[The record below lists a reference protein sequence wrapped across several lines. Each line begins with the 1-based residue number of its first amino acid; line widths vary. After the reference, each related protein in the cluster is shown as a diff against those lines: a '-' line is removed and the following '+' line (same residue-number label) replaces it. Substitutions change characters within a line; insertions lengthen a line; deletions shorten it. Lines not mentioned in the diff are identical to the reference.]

1 MKKHSLAF
9 GLLASYLLMSSAQA
23 GLVQLEFNHTTTP
36 YGQANYINVLKDLT
50 LTQTNPLEYGEGF
63 GYNDFRL
70 DIRFSDLNHF
80 QFDDSNGTLWYDS
93 DNRFQV
99 NSSFTVDF
107 DDANNQEKFYQTVA
121 NRDFY
126 QQATVMMLETKIP
139 EGFSGALYNFY
150 DRDNSVV
157 SDPNKNLSDTAPMAA
172 PSGNH
177 LAIGLQGESYLRSE
191 FDAGIFYSELIR
203 NPFESFFL
211 DTYQGFEPGLTDPTQ
226 AEVDQYVADNF
237 ISAINWSFSFNRSF
251 KNLDSENPGYYVD
264 AKINFEYAASAE
276 PFVTDIFNKETD
288 RLLQVIEYIPKPLI
302 YLDEANTSYEFVA
315 AKATEVPEPNTLFLL
330 TFAIIAL
337 LWQQRKRYKRQDVE
351 LTAA

>member
-1 MKKHSLAF
+1 MHNRILSVGILTSA
-9 GLLASYLLMSSAQA
+9 LLISSAQA

-36 YGQANYINVLKDLT
+36 YGQAAYIGVLKDLT
-50 LTQTNPLEYGEGF
+50 FTQTHLLNYGEGF

-70 DIRFSDLNHF
+70 DIRFSDFNHF
-80 QFDDSNGTLWYDS
+80 QFEPSNGKLWHSS

-99 NSSFTVDF
+99 NSTFSVDF
-107 DDANNQEKFYQTVA
+107 DDASNQEKFYQTAA

-126 QQATVMMLETKIP
+126 QQATVMMLETRIAD
-139 EGFSGALYNFY
+139 GFSGPLFNFY
-150 DRDNSVV
+150 DRNNSLV
-157 SDPNKNLSDTAPMAA
+157 SDPDKNLNDIAPMAA

-177 LAIGLQGESYLRSE
+177 LAIGLQGEFYNKSE

-237 ISAINWSFSFNRSF
+237 ISAINWSFIFTRSFNS
-251 KNLDSENPGYYVD
+251 LDSDYQGYYVD

-276 PFVTDIFNKETD
+276 LFVQDIFHKETET
-288 RLLQVIEYIPKPLI
+288 LLR
-302 YLDEANTSYEFVA
+302 
-315 AKATEVPEPNTLFLL
+315 AKASLSQHQSGSYFLPL
-330 TFAIIAL
+330 ST
-337 LWQQRKRYKRQDVE
+337 
-351 LTAA
+351 

>member
-1 MKKHSLAF
+1 MQNRILSL
-9 GLLASYLLMSSAQA
+9 GILASALLMSSAQA

-36 YGQANYINVLKDLT
+36 YGQAAYIGVLKDLT
-50 LTQTNPLEYGEGF
+50 FTQTNFLNYGEGF

-70 DIRFSDLNHF
+70 DIRFSDFNHTF
-80 QFDDSNGTLWYDS
+80 EPSNGKLWHSWEDP
-93 DNRFQV
+93 FQV
-99 NSSFTVDF
+99 NSTFSVDF

-126 QQATVMMLETKIP
+126 QQATVMMLETRIAD
-139 EGFSGALYNFY
+139 GFSGSLFNFY
-150 DRDNSVV
+150 DRNNSLV
-157 SDPNKNLSDTAPMAA
+157 SEQDKILSDIAPMAD
-172 PSGNH
+172 PLGNH

-211 DTYQGFEPGLTDPTQ
+211 DTYQGFAPALTDPTQ

-237 ISAINWSFSFNRSF
+237 ISAINWSFVFTRSF

-276 PFVTDIFNKETD
+276 PFVQEIFNKETD

-315 AKATEVPEPNTLFLL
+315 AKPDAAASVPAPGTLLL
-330 TFAIIAL
+330 SLFGFTAL
-337 LWQQRKRYKRQDVE
+337 ALRRRKT
-351 LTAA
+351 L